1 MRKPKLRMRP
11 YRAGDEAAFTPA
23 PDFARAIV
31 ANGYDWD
38 QGPPGPT
45 WSICRWSGEVVGL
58 GGAIEHP
65 VEPGQF
71 HAWAQ
76 LAEVARRDWPQ
87 LLWLAERVLMR
98 LILQRG
104 ARRITAHAL
113 DQAAMRC
120 LMRLRFA
127 SAGPVAIPAFDEV
140 YLFQRTA

>member
-1 MRKPKLRMRP
+1 MARPKLRMRP

-31 ANGYDWD
+31 ANGYDWA

-45 WSICRWSGEVVGL
+45 WAICRWSGEVVGL

-65 VEPGQF
+65 IEPGQF
-71 HAWAQ
+71 HAWSQ

-87 LLWLAERVLMR
+87 LLWLAERVLSK
-98 LILQRG
+98 LISQRG
-104 ARRITAHAL
+104 ARRISAHAL
-113 DQAAMRC
+113 DEAAMRC
-120 LMRLRFA
+120 LMRLGFA
-127 SAGPVAIPAFDEV
+127 YDRPEAIPAFADA